1 MKNGREKEKPVHIL
15 AVILMFISLCLLGGC
30 QKKETAQFQI
40 LDDFAHATIGV
51 QTGTTHEARAR
62 ELFPDAVIKNYT
74 TVSDLV
80 LSLQQGKIDGFI
92 KNDFFVPIAQRDMDW
107 IDCIPESM
115 EDISNGIV
123 SAKCSCFGLYRKQGL
138 LQDRSSPGNAAVYA
152 ALPGR
157 NRFSLKIYSHCRL
170 HRSRR
175 PDENESDIIRSNTY
189 EASSR

>member
-1 MKNGREKEKPVHIL
+1 MAERKEKPVHIL

-30 QKKETAQFQI
+30 QKKETAQFQT

-115 EDISNGIV
+115 DDISNGIV
-123 SAKCSCFGLYRKQGL
+123 FSKML
-138 LQDRSSPGNAAVYA
+138 LLWVIQKTGPSSRSFFPRQCG
-152 ALPGR
+152 
-157 NRFSLKIYSHCRL
+157 SLCRL
-170 HRSRR
+170 TREKSFL
-175 PDENESDIIRSNTY
+175 S
-189 EASSR
+189 